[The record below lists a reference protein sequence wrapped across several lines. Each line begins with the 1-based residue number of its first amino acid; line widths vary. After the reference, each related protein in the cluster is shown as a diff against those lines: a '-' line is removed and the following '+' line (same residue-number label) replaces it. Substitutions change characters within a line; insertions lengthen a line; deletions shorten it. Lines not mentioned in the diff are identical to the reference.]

1 MSIDLIKVDGQPGFA
16 KDKKSGAI
24 LNINSTEIERR
35 KEIKRR
41 QRELAEQR
49 DNEIAQLKNEVSEI
63 KSLLYKL
70 IERTND

>member
-1 MSIDLIKVDGQPGFA
+1 MDKLIKVDGHSGFA
-16 KDKKSGAI
+16 RDPKSGAI

-49 DNEIAQLKNEVSEI
+49 DNEIAQLKDEVSEI